1 MGKIKL
7 TSYCINCKEN
17 LLEKAFAR
25 AFHSDFGLVENQARK
40 HLDFYPD
47 HEVVIGIIVRPN
59 EHIPQL
65 AFARKG
71 NTYG

>member
-1 MGKIKL
+1 MRL
-7 TSYCINCKEN
+7 TSYCFTCKEN

-40 HLDFYPD
+40 HLDFFPGHD
-47 HEVVIGIIVRPN
+47 VLVGVLVKPGE
-59 EHIPQL
+59 EIPQL

-71 NTYG
+71 DSKYGK